1 MTPPTSRSDM
11 ALTAPDDTDGGPA
24 ELLAD
29 DLGTPALAAPVAAAP
44 PPAEA
49 ATHSGHREGDA
60 PAVEEQPDVDR
71 RGRRRLGP
79 LIALPVLV
87 VVAGLVW
94 IAATAGKPDA
104 YDARSPLL
112 GKPAPGV
119 AGATVQGGRFDLGAV
134 RGRWV
139 VVNYFATWCREC
151 RVEHPELERFFQTH
165 KAAGDATVVS
175 VVFNDTPKAVR
186 EFLADNGGS
195 WPMVIDPAGQI
206 AVNFGVGKVPESYLV
221 SPNGYV
227 VAKIVG
233 GVEASGLD
241 ALLQRAKTAA
251 ADGPPR

>member
-1 MTPPTSRSDM
+1 MTL
-11 ALTAPDDTDGGPA
+11 AAPDDTDTTDSTDVDPA
-24 ELLAD
+24 ERVADALA
-29 DLGTPALAAPVAAAP
+29 TPASAAPVAGSP

-49 ATHSGHREGDA
+49 AAPSGH
-60 PAVEEQPDVDR
+60 PAGGAVAAEEQQVEDR

-112 GKPAPGV
+112 GKPVPAV
-119 AGATVQGGRFDLGAV
+119 TGATVQGGRFDLGAM

-151 RVEHPELERFFQTH
+151 RVEHPELERFFQAH
-165 KAAGDATVVS
+165 EAVGDASVVS

-195 WPMVIDPAGQI
+195 WPMVIDPGGQI

-233 GVEASGLD
+233 GVQASGLD

>member
-1 MTPPTSRSDM
+1 MTL
-11 ALTAPDDTDGGPA
+11 AAPDDTDTTDTEPPEQGA
-24 ELLAD
+24 DQLA
-29 DLGTPALAAPVAAAP
+29 TSTWAAPVADSSPAAE
-44 PPAEA
+44 PAA
-49 ATHSGHREGDA
+49 QCGGPGGVALAD
-60 PAVEEQPDVDR
+60 EEQQGDHRP
-71 RGRRRLGP
+71 GRRRLGP
-79 LIALPVLV
+79 WIGLPVLV

-104 YDARSPLL
+104 YDAKSPLL
-112 GKPAPGV
+112 GKPVPAV
-119 AGATVQGGRFDLGAV
+119 TGATVRGDRFDLGV
-134 RGRWV
+134 MRGRWV

-151 RVEHPELERFFQTH
+151 RVEHPELERFFQAH
-165 KAAGDATVVS
+165 EAVGDATVVS

-195 WPMVIDPAGQI
+195 WPMVIDPGGQI

-233 GVEASGLD
+233 GVQASGLD

>member
-1 MTPPTSRSDM
+1 MTL
-11 ALTAPDDTDGGPA
+11 AAPDDTDTAHPEQA
-24 ELLAD
+24 AD
-29 DLGTPALAAPVAAAP
+29 QVATPASAAPVADSSP
-44 PPAEA
+44 PPA
-49 ATHSGHREGDA
+49 ATAQPRRPEGNALADDDQQGG
-60 PAVEEQPDVDR
+60 ER

-79 LIALPVLV
+79 WIALPVLV

-104 YDARSPLL
+104 YQAQSPLL
-112 GKPAPGV
+112 GKPVPAV
-119 AGATVQGGRFDLGAV
+119 TGATVQGGRFDLAAM

-165 KAAGDATVVS
+165 GTVGDATVVS

-186 EFLADNGGS
+186 EFLAANGGS
-195 WPMVIDPAGQI
+195 WPMVIDPGGQI

-233 GVEASGLD
+233 GVQASGLD

>member
-1 MTPPTSRSDM
+1 MTP
-11 ALTAPDDTDGGPA
+11 AAPDATDATDTTDTDPP
-24 ELLAD
+24 EVVAD
-29 DLGTPALAAPVAAAP
+29 RVATPAPAAPVAASP
-44 PPAEA
+44 PPAKA
-49 ATHSGHREGDA
+49 AAQSDPEGGA
-60 PAVEEQPDVDR
+60 SPAEEQPGEDR
-71 RGRRRLGP
+71 QGRRRLGP
-79 LIALPVLV
+79 WIALPVLAV
-87 VVAGLVW
+87 VVGLVW

-112 GKPAPGV
+112 GKPVPAVTGT
-119 AGATVQGGRFDLGAV
+119 TVQGGRFDLGAM

-151 RVEHPELERFFQTH
+151 RVEHPELERFFQAH
-165 KAAGDATVVS
+165 EAAGNATVVS

-195 WPMVIDPAGQI
+195 WPMVIDPGGQI
-206 AVNFGVGKVPESYLV
+206 AVSFGVGKVPESYLV

-233 GVEASGLD
+233 GVQASGLA
-241 ALLQRAKTAA
+241 ALLQRAETAA

>member
-1 MTPPTSRSDM
+1 MTPPTSRSEKTL
-11 ALTAPDDTDGGPA
+11 AAPDDTETDPPEQGVDHVA
-24 ELLAD
+24 
-29 DLGTPALAAPVAAAP
+29 TPTSAAPVADSP
-44 PPAEA
+44 PPPEPA
-49 ATHSGHREGDA
+49 AQRGGPVGDA
-60 PAVEEQPDVDR
+60 LADEEQQGQDR

-79 LIALPVLV
+79 WIALPVLV

-94 IAATAGKPDA
+94 IAAAAGKPDA
-104 YDARSPLL
+104 YQARSPLL
-112 GKPAPGV
+112 GKPVPAV
-119 AGATVQGGRFDLGAV
+119 TGATVQGGRFDLGAM

-151 RVEHPELERFFQTH
+151 RVEHPELERFFQAH
-165 KAAGDATVVS
+165 EAVGGATVVS

-186 EFLADNGGS
+186 EFLADNGGR
-195 WPMVIDPAGQI
+195 WPMVIDPGGQI

-233 GVEASGLD
+233 GVQASGLD

-251 ADGPPR
+251 TDGPPR